1 MEKKK
6 NTKKSCYFSKNLD
19 STKTWMQHFCLNKSE
34 TLSEHISLNFFF
46 FLQIEQQD
54 YIAGVSV
61 FILLTQ
67 DSSQQLLLL
76 SED

>member
-1 MEKKK
+1 
-6 NTKKSCYFSKNLD
+6 
-19 STKTWMQHFCLNKSE
+19 MQHFCLNKSE